1 MVALATALN
10 VYLIFTNK
18 DKYKEMLQVNWK
30 SKLYIKSIRM
40 NLNSILSILFASIV
54 LISFII
60 FFVKV
65 SIKIRR
71 GGGSI
76 PYFISSGAMDAT
88 LNKEKK
94 AATEVI
100 VESNAHKKMEEQSS
114 FDPPEK
120 DQIDYA

>member
-1 MVALATALN
+1 M
-10 VYLIFTNK
+10 
-18 DKYKEMLQVNWK
+18 
-30 SKLYIKSIRM
+30 
-40 NLNSILSILFASIV
+40 NSILALLFAFFV
-54 LISFII
+54 LVSVLI

-65 SIKIRR
+65 SMRIRR

-88 LNKEKK
+88 LNKEKR

-120 DQIDYA
+120 DQID

>member
-1 MVALATALN
+1 
-10 VYLIFTNK
+10 
-18 DKYKEMLQVNWK
+18 
-30 SKLYIKSIRM
+30 M

-54 LISFII
+54 LISFIV

-65 SIKIRR
+65 SMKIRR

-120 DQIDYA
+120 DQID